1 MPAMWLAKVIK
12 SFRYALEGLK
22 YTVVTQRNMRIHF
35 LVALGVLVLSLYLPL
50 SKLEVLLLFVAIIL
64 VIFAELIN
72 TAIEKVVDMVTEEF
86 HPLAK
91 IAKDVAAGAVLLT
104 AGLAIV
110 IGISIFY
117 PYLNLLFLKLWKESY
132 YPPDFGVA
140 IVICINF
147 FLTLFIKA
155 GFHRLGKWKWEP
167 SMSTSLVFGIAVI
180 LFAAIPQLWIQLL
193 VILLLLLFLGIRLRQ
208 PGQWRSVFLGALI
221 GSLLNILSLFILK

>member
-1 MPAMWLAKVIK
+1 MWVTKVIR

-22 YTVVTQRNMRIHF
+22 YTVVTQRNMRVHF
-35 LVALGVLVLSLYLPL
+35 LVALGVLFLSLYLPL
-50 SKLEVLLLFVAIIL
+50 SKLEVLLLFVTIIL

-72 TAIEKVVDMVTEEF
+72 TAIEKIVDMVTEEF

-104 AGLAIV
+104 AGLACV

-117 PYLNLLFLKLWKESY
+117 PYLNLLFLKLWKGAY
-132 YPPDFGVA
+132 YTPDFGIA
-140 IVICINF
+140 IVIAINF

-155 GFHRLGKWKWEP
+155 GLHRFGKWKWEP

-180 LFAAIPQLWIQLL
+180 LFAVIPQLWIQFL
-193 VILLLLLFLGIRLRQ
+193 VILLVLLFVGIRLRQ
-208 PGQWRSVFLGALI
+208 PIYWRSVLFGALI
-221 GSLLNILSLFILK
+221 GSLLSILLLFILR